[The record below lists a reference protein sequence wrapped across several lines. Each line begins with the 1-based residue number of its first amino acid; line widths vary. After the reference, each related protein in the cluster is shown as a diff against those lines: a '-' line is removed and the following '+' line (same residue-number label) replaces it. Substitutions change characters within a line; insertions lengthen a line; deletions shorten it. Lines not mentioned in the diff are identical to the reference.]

1 MRINILITTAL
12 VALCGLPVTLSAQRS
27 PLSVGGGYG
36 ITQSDQLS
44 GGATHLRVSMP
55 LSRVG
60 ERLTM
65 HGEVLAQHGTITGDP
80 STCARVE
87 QGDCAGRSDRN
98 RLFTAGTFL
107 RWDVGNPAGKVRMYV
122 VPVGVGLY
130 HRRTETEEQQGPF
143 RTCISDGLVGPCPN
157 AAPFE
162 VVSSEENRTSLGLN
176 LGGGLEMQVGH
187 VRLFADARF
196 HRVVEGRGSWAGAAP
211 LSVGVTF

>member
-1 MRINILITTAL
+1 MRRIPLTAAL
-12 VALCGLPVTLSAQRS
+12 VALCGIPAVVAAQQG

-44 GGATHLRVSMP
+44 GGAAHVRVSMP

-65 HGEVLAQHGTITGDP
+65 HGEVLAQQGTITGDP
-80 STCARVE
+80 STCARVA

-107 RWDVGNPAGKVRMYV
+107 RWDVGNPASRVRMYL

-143 RTCISDGLVGPCPN
+143 RTCISNGQVGACPD

-162 VVSSEENRTSLGLN
+162 VFSSEENRTSLGLN
-176 LGGGLEMQVGH
+176 LGGGLEMQVGR

-196 HRVVEGRGSWAGAAP
+196 HRMVEGRGSWAGAAP
-211 LSVGVTF
+211 FSVGVSF